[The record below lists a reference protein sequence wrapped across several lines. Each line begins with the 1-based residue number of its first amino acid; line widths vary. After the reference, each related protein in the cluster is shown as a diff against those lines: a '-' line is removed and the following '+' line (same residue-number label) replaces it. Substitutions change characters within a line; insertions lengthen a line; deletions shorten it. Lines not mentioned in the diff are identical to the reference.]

1 MKKGKFIIVDGIDG
15 SGKGTVVDYFKQH
28 FLGKGKKILDLKD
41 YWRRKHTLP
50 QPEDL
55 KPYDL
60 IISAE
65 PTFSLV
71 GLAIRDEIVRHNN
84 RVYSALATAQAFALD
99 RFILY
104 QRIIIP
110 ALESGKMVIQERG
123 VTTSLVYQPIQKESL
138 TLAKILSLEG
148 NQHALEYRPDYL
160 IITIL
165 DPKEA
170 IRRLNKR
177 KKKRDFAIF
186 EKEKF
191 LNQAQSRFKAVWF
204 KKIFSRR
211 GTKIFYLDTA
221 GAKKENKEKAIRLL
235 KQIKL

>member
-1 MKKGKFIIVDGIDG
+1 MDGIDG
-15 SGKGTVVDYFKQH
+15 SGKGTIVDYFEQY
-28 FLGKGKKILDLKD
+28 FLQKGKKILDLKD

-55 KPYDL
+55 KAYDL

-71 GLAIRDEIVRHNN
+71 GLAIRDEIVRHNQ
-84 RVYSALATAQAFALD
+84 RSYSALATAQAFALD

-110 ALESGKMVIQERG
+110 ALLAGKMVIQERG
-123 VTTSLVYQPIQKESL
+123 VTTSLVYQPIQKEAL
-138 TLAKILSLEG
+138 PLDKILSLEG
-148 NQHALEYRPDYL
+148 NQLALKYQPDYL
-160 IITIL
+160 IVTVL
-165 DPKEA
+165 DPQEA

-191 LNQAQSRFKAVWF
+191 LKQAQSRFKAAWF
-204 KKIFSRR
+204 KNIFSRR
-211 GTKIFYLDTA
+211 GTRIFYLETT
-221 GAKKENKEKAIRLL
+221 GAKTENKAEAIRLL
-235 KQIKL
+235 KRIKL